1 MKKLKP
7 IELGIAGEG
16 QIYRNLSV
24 AELVQKALERKEGK
38 LSDKGALVVNTGKYT
53 GRSPDDKFIVDT
65 PSVHNSIAWG
75 KINVPIAEERYE
87 AIKGKMLAYLQGKEL
102 FVWQL

>member
-65 PSVHNSIAWG
+65 MTST
-75 KINVPIAEERYE
+75 
-87 AIKGKMLAYLQGKEL
+87 
-102 FVWQL
+102 